1 MSSNQHP
8 LKFISTRCPHWLS
21 VFEKR
26 PAVYVGNK
34 KKWYRLVDK
43 QLNPGTS
50 SIAVDG
56 ARGLLYLGGSFV
68 SEEKKSSTVNLMA
81 ELADIKTNVKK
92 NMKEAEKIARLPKT
106 MMKYSKVSER
116 SKRSEQQVGF
126 ISVSSLTSISE
137 MEKIWTSDS
146 QDNSCIPSKMTISEN
161 GDLYS
166 AFKNLVRR
174 RDSFF
179 LRFFE

>member
-1 MSSNQHP
+1 M
-8 LKFISTRCPHWLS
+8 
-21 VFEKR
+21 
-26 PAVYVGNK
+26 YVGNK

-68 SEEKKSSTVNLMA
+68 SEGKQKSSTVNLMA

-92 NMKEAEKIARLPKT
+92 NMKEAEKIARLTKT

-116 SKRSEQQVGF
+116 SKRSQQQVGF

-174 RDSFF
+174 RDSVF
-179 LRFFE
+179 